1 MARKQKKRRA
11 LTACLVFGLLLALG
25 AGGWYLREHG
35 RALYVRLRF
44 GIETVTSP
52 LDANRNG
59 RDDLT
64 DLVLGAR
71 EYILT
76 QPEYVDGYYAGGYPP
91 EGEGVCT
98 DVIWH
103 AFFAAGYDLKA
114 LVDEDI
120 RRATDAYPLS
130 GQIDTNIDFRR
141 VTNLLVFFERSG
153 CQKLSCET
161 GDWAEWQPGDI
172 VIFEGHIALVSDR
185 RNDEGRPDIL
195 HHAGYGAFEED
206 ALDYKTIVGHYRWIP
221 AEGTEW
227 SFAR

>member
-1 MARKQKKRRA
+1 MKRKRKMRRA
-11 LTACLVFGLLLALG
+11 LAACLTLGLLLALG
-25 AGGWYLREHG
+25 ALGRYLAENG
-35 RALYVRLRF
+35 RALCVRLRF
-44 GIETVTSP
+44 GIETVISP
-52 LDANRNG
+52 LDANQNG

-103 AFFAAGYDLKA
+103 AFLAAGYDLKA

-141 VTNLLVFFERSG
+141 VANLLVFFERSG
-153 CQKLSCET
+153 CQKLSCEL

-185 RNDEGRPDIL
+185 RNDEGRPFIL

-206 ALDYKTIVGHYRWIP
+206 ALDYKKIVGHYRWIP
-221 AEGTEW
+221 AEGTDW
-227 SFAR
+227 PFA